1 MSNRAQ
7 RRAAERASDP
17 PSSPAVAPTTSNIS
31 DAQLNANRANA
42 QMSTGPTTPAGKAV
56 SRFNAVKTGLTGR
69 TILLTAEDAVLY
81 QQHLHRIFAEYAPA
95 TDPEKHLV
103 QSILDAEW
111 RLLRI
116 APLEAA
122 IYIVGMHEL
131 GDIYLNERDP
141 ETRQALIQ
149 FEIFRTY
156 RKELNNLG
164 LQERRLRNMR
174 KADIA
179 ELQALQQT
187 RFEKEAKAKEAAK
200 KNAAAT
206 ATAPK
211 PTPENGFVFSTDDL
225 PPTPPVSTTI
235 EPEIEAA
242 SAA

>member
-7 RRAAERASDP
+7 RRAAERAS
-17 PSSPAVAPTTSNIS
+17 SNIS

-42 QMSTGPTTPAGKAV
+42 QKSTGPTTAEGKSA

-69 TILLTAEDAVLY
+69 TILLSEADAPLY
-81 QQHLHRIFAEYAPA
+81 EQHRDRLFTQYAPA

-122 IYIVGMHEL
+122 IYILGQREL
-131 GDIYLNERDP
+131 ADLYPTERDP
-141 ETRQALIQ
+141 DTRQALIQ
-149 FEIFRTY
+149 LEIFRTY
-156 RKELNNLG
+156 RKELNNLA

-174 KADIA
+174 KADLA

-187 RFEKEAKAKEAAK
+187 RLEKEAKEQEAAQK
-200 KNAAAT
+200 KNASP
-206 ATAPK
+206 APAHQ
-211 PTPENGFVFSTDDL
+211 NGFVFSTDN
-225 PPTPPVSTTI
+225 PPQTTAASPSA
-235 EPEIEAA
+235 EPEIEV
-242 SAA
+242 SAAA